1 LDGKMDESRYE
12 RPLFRDIIS
21 QIHHASISPEL
32 LAEIKNDAV
41 WEIAKH
47 DFITQSFAAGAKQ
60 GEMQGKRASLCK
72 ILQHR
77 FGVLSEDV
85 QARIDA
91 ADGATLDAWLE
102 RALVVDQVVQLWN
115 ITI

>member
-60 GEMQGKRASLCK
+60 GRRASLCK

-102 RALVVDQVVQLWN
+102 RALVVDQVAQLWN